1 MNKVSPLRWKEWL
14 ESQEFAQQYD
24 YDGPLGPEYTPQA
37 TILRLWAPTAEKV
50 SVLLYRNGQGA
61 LAEETVPLK
70 RGEKGVWSCTL
81 EGNQDGRYYT
91 FSVTVDGIERET
103 VDPYARTAGINGLR
117 GMIISP
123 ESASPDGWEMDRR
136 PNIPPQNRWIWEVS
150 VRDFSADAS
159 SGVPLSHR
167 GKYLAFADPD
177 TTLRGE
183 GKLPTCLNYLKQH
196 GVSYVQLMPI
206 YDFGSVNEERTTP
219 GRYNWGYDPINYN
232 VPEGSYATDPYRGEV
247 RVQELKR
254 MIQALH
260 EAGIGVIMDV
270 VYNHMYHWENPLND
284 TVPYYFFRQNP
295 DGTPSNGSGCGNEL
309 ASERTMCR
317 RYILD
322 SLVYWAS
329 EYHLDGFRFDLMGLI
344 DVDTMNAARAALD
357 ALPGGESILMYGEPW
372 QGGASAM
379 HAMASDKGNV
389 YLLDDRIGV
398 FSDGTRD
405 AIKGSCFDAR
415 EPGYVSGQWESRF
428 GVGDSVTA
436 WCRSKD
442 FCPKTPGQ
450 VISYVSAHDNYTL
463 WDKLLRVAHQVPDYE
478 SREESVLAQNRMCAG
493 IYLTSLGIPFMLAGE
508 EFART
513 KWGEHNSYNS
523 DQTINQL
530 DWTRTEKYSDLVAY
544 YKGLLGLREHFPRL
558 SAWDTHTPNAIKFMH
573 PAEPMVAWTLA
584 AAPTDHTSWRA
595 IAVYYNPLPK
605 DCRVTLPEGKWSLL
619 CNGTDSTLWQR
630 STTPVEGETTV
641 MPVSVTVFGLK

>member
-1 MNKVSPLRWKEWL
+1 MNKISPLRWKEWL
-14 ESQEFAQQYD
+14 ESREFAEQYD

-37 TILRLWAPTAEKV
+37 TTLRLWAPTAEKV

-61 LAEETVPLK
+61 LAEEEVALK
-70 RGEKGVWSCTL
+70 RGEKGVWSCVL
-81 EGNQDGRYYT
+81 EGDQDGRYYT
-91 FSVTVDGIERET
+91 FSVTVDGIDRET

-123 ESASPDGWEMDRR
+123 KSANPEGWEKDKR
-136 PNIPPQNRWIWEVS
+136 PNIPPQNRWIWEIS
-150 VRDFSADAS
+150 VRDFSSDLS
-159 SGVPLSHR
+159 SGVPLAHQ
-167 GKYLAFADPD
+167 GKYLAFTDAD

-183 GKLPTCLNYLKQH
+183 GKFPTCLNYLKQQ

-219 GRYNWGYDPINYN
+219 SRYNWGYDPINYN

-247 RVQELKR
+247 RVQELKQ
-254 MIQALH
+254 MIQVLH

-309 ASERTMCR
+309 ASERAMCR

-415 EPGYVSGQWESRF
+415 EPGYVSGQW
-428 GVGDSVTA
+428 
-436 WCRSKD
+436 
-442 FCPKTPGQ
+442 
-450 VISYVSAHDNYTL
+450 
-463 WDKLLRVAHQVPDYE
+463 
-478 SREESVLAQNRMCAG
+478 
-493 IYLTSLGIPFMLAGE
+493 
-508 EFART
+508 
-513 KWGEHNSYNS
+513 
-523 DQTINQL
+523 
-530 DWTRTEKYSDLVAY
+530 
-544 YKGLLGLREHFPRL
+544 
-558 SAWDTHTPNAIKFMH
+558 
-573 PAEPMVAWTLA
+573 
-584 AAPTDHTSWRA
+584 
-595 IAVYYNPLPK
+595 
-605 DCRVTLPEGKWSLL
+605 
-619 CNGTDSTLWQR
+619 
-630 STTPVEGETTV
+630 
-641 MPVSVTVFGLK
+641 

>member
-14 ESQEFAQQYD
+14 ESREFAEQYD
-24 YDGPLGPEYTPQA
+24 YNGPLGPEYTPQA
-37 TILRLWAPTAEKV
+37 TTLRLWAPTAEKV
-50 SVLLYRNGQGA
+50 WVRLYRNGQGA
-61 LAEETVPLK
+61 LAEEEVPLK
-70 RGEKGVWSCTL
+70 RGEKGVWCCVL
-81 EGNQDGRYYT
+81 EGDQDGRYYT
-91 FSVTVDGIERET
+91 FLVTVDGIDRET

-117 GMIISP
+117 GMILSP
-123 ESASPDGWEMDRR
+123 KSANPDGWEKDKR

-150 VRDFSADAS
+150 VRDFSSDVS
-159 SGVPLSHR
+159 SGVPLAHQ
-167 GKYLAFADPD
+167 GKYLAFTDQD

-183 GKLPTCLNYLKQH
+183 GTFPTCLNYLKQQ

-219 GRYNWGYDPINYN
+219 RRYNWGYDPMNYN

-247 RVQELKR
+247 RVQELKQ

-357 ALPGGESILMYGEPW
+357 ALPDGESILMYGEPW

-379 HAMASDKGNV
+379 RTMASDKGNV

-415 EPGYVSGQWESRF
+415 EPGYVSGQWQSRF

-463 WDKLLRVAHQVPDYE
+463 WDKLQRVAHQTPDYE

-530 DWTRTEKYSDLVAY
+530 DWTRTEKYRDLVAY
-544 YKGLLGLREHFPRL
+544 YKGLLGLRAQFPRL
-558 SAWDTHTPNAIKFMH
+558 SAWDSQTPNEIKFM
-573 PAEPMVAWTLA
+573 PVAEPMVAWTLA
-584 AAPTDHTSWRA
+584 AAPADETPWRA

-605 DCRVTLPEGKWSLL
+605 DCKVHLPEGQWSLL
-619 CNGTDSTLWQR
+619 CNGTDSTLWQH
-630 STTPVEGETTV
+630 STKPVEGEITV
-641 MPVSVTVFGLK
+641 MPVSVTVLGMK

>member
-1 MNKVSPLRWKEWL
+1 MNKISPLRWKEWL
-14 ESQEFAQQYD
+14 ESREFAEQYD

-37 TILRLWAPTAEKV
+37 TTLRLWAPTAEKV

-61 LAEETVPLK
+61 LAEEEVALK
-70 RGEKGVWSCTL
+70 RGEKGVWSCVL
-81 EGNQDGRYYT
+81 EGDQDGRYYT
-91 FSVTVDGIERET
+91 FSVTVDGIDRET

-123 ESASPDGWEMDRR
+123 KSANPEGWEKDKR
-136 PNIPPQNRWIWEVS
+136 PNIPPQNRWIWEIS
-150 VRDFSADAS
+150 VRDFSSDLS
-159 SGVPLSHR
+159 SGVPLAHQ
-167 GKYLAFADPD
+167 GKYLAFTDAD

-183 GKLPTCLNYLKQH
+183 GKFPTCLNYLKQQ

-219 GRYNWGYDPINYN
+219 SRYNWGYDPINYN

-247 RVQELKR
+247 RVQELKQ
-254 MIQALH
+254 MIQVLH

-309 ASERTMCR
+309 ASERAMCR

-436 WCRSKD
+436 WCRSKT

-463 WDKLLRVAHQVPDYE
+463 WDKLQRVAHQVPDYE
-478 SREESVLAQNRMCAG
+478 SREERVLAQNRMCAG
-493 IYLTSLGIPFMLAGE
+493 IYLTCLGIPFMLAGE

-544 YKGLLGLREHFPRL
+544 YKGLLGLRAQFPRL
-558 SAWDTHTPNAIKFMH
+558 SAWDARTPNAIHFMH
-573 PAEPMVAWTLA
+573 TVEPMVAWTLISD
-584 AAPTDHTSWRA
+584 PEDDTPWRK

-605 DCRVTLPEGKWSLL
+605 DCRVHLPEGKWNLL
-619 CNGTDSTLWQR
+619 CNGVDSTLWKQN
-630 STTPVEGETTV
+630 TTPVQGETTV
-641 MPVSVTVFGLK
+641 MPVSVTVFGME